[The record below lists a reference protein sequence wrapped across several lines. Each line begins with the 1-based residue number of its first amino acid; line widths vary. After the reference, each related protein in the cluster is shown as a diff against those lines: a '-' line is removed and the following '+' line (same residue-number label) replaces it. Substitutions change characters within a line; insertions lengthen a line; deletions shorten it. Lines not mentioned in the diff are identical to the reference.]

1 MRTIGT
7 LVILLG
13 LAVLVLGIVLMT
25 QASTA
30 RNEVADSI
38 APLTLEDL
46 DGRYDLTDASAD
58 KYKNAEEPMIQTGQA
73 EPSNM
78 YIYLSQQRTSLGLAR
93 ANVGKARMLNWSGII
108 NIIAGAGLVLA
119 GLGLLRK
126 AKA

>member
-1 MRTIGT
+1 MRIIGT

-38 APLTLEDL
+38 APLPL
-46 DGRYDLTDASAD
+46 DQLDDQYDAVTEQ
-58 KYKNAEEPMIQTGQA
+58 YKQMKAAGAQPDVQFNNLYATKTG
-73 EPSNM
+73 
-78 YIYLSQQRTSLGLAR
+78 LGLAR
-93 ANVGKARMLNWSGII
+93 ANVGKARMLNWNGII
-108 NIIAGAGLVLA
+108 DIIAGAGLVLA